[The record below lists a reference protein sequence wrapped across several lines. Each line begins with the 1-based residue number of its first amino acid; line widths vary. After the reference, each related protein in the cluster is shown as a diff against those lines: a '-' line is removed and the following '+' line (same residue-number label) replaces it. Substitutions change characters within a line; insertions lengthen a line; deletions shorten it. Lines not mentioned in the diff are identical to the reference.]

1 MQVSV
6 ETTQGLER
14 RLTIS
19 VPAEKVDVEVK
30 NRLRQMSKTQR
41 INGFRPGKVPPSVIQ
56 KRFGKSVRQEVAGEI
71 MQRNFVDA
79 IVAEKMNP
87 AGRPSFVAKSNE
99 MGKALEFEA
108 TFEVYPE
115 VELKDLDKIAVERPT
130 VEVTDADLDEM
141 FVTLQKQHQT

>member
-30 NRLRQMSKTQR
+30 NRLRQVSRTQR
-41 INGFRPGKVPPSVIQ
+41 INGFRPGKVPASVIQ
-56 KRFGKSVRQEVAGEI
+56 KRFGASVRQEVAGEI

-79 IVAEKMNP
+79 IVAEKINP
-87 AGRPSFVAKSNE
+87 AGRPSFVAKS
-99 MGKALEFEA
+99 MKM
-108 TFEVYPE
+108 V
-115 VELKDLDKIAVERPT
+115 KI
-130 VEVTDADLDEM
+130 
-141 FVTLQKQHQT
+141 